1 MYKSKQRLT
10 RLQAQQRRKQR
21 SSPSGLGSSLQAQ
34 PKRAPSGRATRWG
47 IPDSPSRLASRHSH
61 SRRFVPYSPSSV
73 AFLES
78 RLNPKPPASP
88 APPPFP
94 FSVTLPRSGGG
105 GADMGAL
112 SASTSSVNWLVEDD
126 ILLKNAVEVI
136 PPAQAPCVPNLN
148 FLSPYC
154 WSRRVKCQLKRLML
168 FMSYF

>member
-1 MYKSKQRLT
+1 MRALSRPDLLQPT
-10 RLQAQQRRKQR
+10 AQAQQRRKQR
-21 SSPSGLGSSLQAQ
+21 GSPSGLGSRSNPSERQA
-34 PKRAPSGRATRWG
+34 ADRATRW
-47 IPDSPSRLASRHSH
+47 DPSRLSPLSSRHS
-61 SRRFVPYSPSSV
+61 RRLPPDSSPL
-73 AFLES
+73 FLCRLS
-78 RLNPKPPASP
+78 QLNPKPPASP
-88 APPPFP
+88 TPAPFP
-94 FSVTLPRSGGG
+94 FLVTLPRSGGG

-168 FMSYF
+168 FLSYF